1 MEKTTRRLIQGM
13 AMTGVLVLTACEEV
27 PPEQL
32 VEDFGI
38 AYIKRPIVTEIDQD
52 TNEEVLVET
61 DISEVLGFSEGGDI
75 WYRDRASPSA
85 DERNITF
92 CLTQGLGDVRDL
104 ETSYD
109 GSKIIF
115 SLQLPDPDPD
125 DDIEPTWDIYEY
137 DTTTGDCPQRIIRS
151 NISADEGDDLA
162 PHYLPENGRIVFTS
176 TRQKGSGIVLSKEG
190 KSRFRALDE
199 NLNEHAPQL
208 HVMSASGTDIQQ
220 ISFNQSHDLDP
231 TVLSSGEI
239 LFTRWDRMGNHDTM
253 SLYSIRPDGTEL
265 KVVYGVH
272 DDSADDV
279 QFLSPRQLE
288 DGRVLAMLKS
298 SAGSAGR
305 GSGAPALIDIA
316 NYVDNTQPIWP
327 RQGVLS
333 GPAQTSAVDLDVRT
347 DASISP
353 NGRFR
358 NIYPLWDG
366 TNRVLASWSP
376 CRLLDTN
383 GTPRTCPSNIPT
395 DAVEAL
401 PLYGIYIINLNQQTQ
416 LPVVVPEKG
425 WIIEEPVVAAP
436 RREPVTLYDRV
447 AGFELDQTLAEEGVG
462 LLHIR
467 SVYDFDGRFNRLG
480 SSATGITSLAQL
492 ANPTLAT
499 ADERRAHFLRV
510 VKSVP
515 IPDRDALNFD
525 RNAFGAAGRQR
536 MREIIGY
543 APIQPDGS
551 VQVKVPANVPF
562 AISVV
567 DKNGRR
573 IGGRHQN
580 WLQLRPGETLTCN
593 GCHDHSPADGTA
605 PLSHGAADAPTPVNV
620 GAATSGAP
628 FPGTHADLVAE
639 MGETMAE
646 ARIRLLCGDLNT
658 LTLCRQLS
666 PSVNLISV
674 DEWWTDPSA
683 APAPAIDLRYDD
695 PELVYFGTNAPA
707 KSACQDNWDANCR
720 TIINYETHIHPLW
733 GQARLVTDTDGVV
746 IGDRTCTNCHN
757 SVDTANANAARVP
770 AAQLDLSDGPSDINA
785 DHFKSYRELLFP
797 DNQQILNSD
806 GRLVDVTQEV
816 PRLDED
822 GNQLYQETIDP
833 ITGEIISR
841 IPLFDLEP
849 IPVESRAMRAF
860 GSRGGTF
867 MAKFLNPTDDHFG
880 YLSATELRLIAEWLD
895 IGAQYYNNPF
905 DAPLN

>member
-1 MEKTTRRLIQGM
+1 MDKTTRRLIQGTAM
-13 AMTGVLVLTACEEV
+13 AGVLLLTACEET

-52 TNEEVLVET
+52 TNEVVLAET
-61 DISEVLGFSEGGDI
+61 DISEVLGFTEGGDI

-85 DERNITF
+85 NERNITF

-115 SLQLPDPDPD
+115 SLRLPDPDPD

-137 DTTTGDCPQRIIRS
+137 DTTTGACPQRIIRS
-151 NISADEGDDLA
+151 NISADDGDDLA
-162 PHYLPENGRIVFTS
+162 PHYLPDGRIVFTS

-208 HVMSASGTDIQQ
+208 HVISASGTDIQQ

-231 TVLSSGEI
+231 TVLSTGEI

-265 KVVYGVH
+265 KMVYGMH

-288 DGRVLAMLKS
+288 DGRVLTMLKS
-298 SAGSAGR
+298 AEGSAGR
-305 GSGAPALIDIA
+305 GSGAPAFIDIA
-316 NYVDNTQPIWP
+316 NYVDNTQPVWP
-327 RQGVLS
+327 QQGVLS
-333 GPAQTSAVDLDVRT
+333 GPAQTSVVDLDVRT
-347 DASISP
+347 DAGISA

-358 NIYPLWDG
+358 SIYPLWDG
-366 TNRVLASWSP
+366 TNRALVSWSQCRRVVVEDNETRILP
-376 CRLLDTN
+376 CLDDISADT
-383 GTPRTCPSNIPT
+383 I
-395 DAVEAL
+395 EAF
-401 PLYGIYIINLNQQTQ
+401 PIYAIYIYDLDRQTQ
-416 LPVVVPEKG
+416 LPVVLPEEG
-425 WIIEEPVVAAP
+425 WIIEEPVVTAP
-436 RREPVTLYDRV
+436 RRKPVILYDRV
-447 AGFELDQTLAEEGVG
+447 AGFELDQNLAEEDVG

-480 SSATGITSLAQL
+480 SGNATITSLGQL
-492 ANPTLAT
+492 ADPTRVT
-499 ADERRAHFLRV
+499 ADERRARFLRI

-525 RNAFGAAGRQR
+525 RSAFGAAGRQR

-551 VQVKVPANVPF
+551 VLVKVPANVPF

-567 DKNGRR
+567 DKDGRR

-580 WLQLRPGETLTCN
+580 WLQLRAGETLTCN
-593 GCHDHSPADGTA
+593 GCHSHNPSDGSA
-605 PLSHGAADAPTPVNV
+605 PLPHGAADAPDPVNR
-620 GAATSGAP
+620 GAATEEP
-628 FPGTHADLVAE
+628 FPGTHANLIAR
-639 MGETMAE
+639 MGETMAQ
-646 ARIRLLCGDLNT
+646 ARIRLLCGDFNT

-666 PSVNLISV
+666 PSVNLQSV
-674 DEWWTDPSA
+674 DEWWIDPTTI
-683 APAPAIDLRYDD
+683 PAPAIDLRYDD

-733 GQARLVTDTDGVV
+733 GQARPVVDANDVV

-757 SVDTANANAARVP
+757 NVAIDSAFRVP
-770 AAQLDLSDGPSDINA
+770 ASQLDLSDGPLDIDE

-797 DNQQILNSD
+797 DDQQVLNSNGMLED
-806 GRLVDVTQEV
+806 ETQQV
-816 PRLDED
+816 PRLDENGDQLFQDIIDAD
-822 GNQLYQETIDP
+822 GVV
-833 ITGEIISR
+833 TGR
-841 IPLFDLEP
+841 IPLFDLAP

-867 MAKFLNPTDDHFG
+867 MGKFLDPTDDHFG

>member
-1 MEKTTRRLIQGM
+1 MDKTTRRLIQGM
-13 AMTGVLVLTACEEV
+13 AMAGVLLLTACEET

-52 TNEEVLVET
+52 TNEVVLAET
-61 DISEVLGFSEGGDI
+61 DISEVLGFTEGGDI

-85 DERNITF
+85 NERNITF

-115 SLQLPDPDPD
+115 SLHLPIPDSD
-125 DDIEPTWDIYEY
+125 EEEEPTWDIYEY
-137 DTTTGDCPQRIIRS
+137 DTTTGACPQRIIRS
-151 NISADEGDDLA
+151 NISADDGDDLA
-162 PHYLPENGRIVFTS
+162 PHYLPDGRIVFTS

-208 HVMSASGTDIQQ
+208 HVISASGTDIQQ

-231 TVLSSGEI
+231 TVLSTGEI

-298 SAGSAGR
+298 AEGSAGR

-316 NYVDNTQPIWP
+316 NYVDNTQPVWP
-327 RQGVLS
+327 QQGVLS
-333 GPAQTSAVDLDVRT
+333 GPAQISAVDLDVRT
-347 DASISP
+347 DAGISA

-358 NIYPLWDG
+358 SIYPLWDG
-366 TNRVLASWSP
+366 TNRALVSWSQCRRVVVEDNETRILP
-376 CRLLDTN
+376 CLDDISADT
-383 GTPRTCPSNIPT
+383 I
-395 DAVEAL
+395 EAF
-401 PLYGIYIINLNQQTQ
+401 PIYAIYIYDLDRQTQ
-416 LPVVVPEKG
+416 LPVVLPEEG
-425 WIIEEPVVAAP
+425 WIIEEPVVTAP
-436 RREPVTLYDRV
+436 RRKPVILYDRV
-447 AGFELDQTLAEEGVG
+447 AGFELDQNLAEEDVG

-480 SSATGITSLAQL
+480 SGNATITSLGQL
-492 ANPTLAT
+492 ADPTRVT
-499 ADERRAHFLRV
+499 ADERRARFLRI

-525 RNAFGAAGRQR
+525 RSAFGAAGRQR

-551 VQVKVPANVPF
+551 VLVKVPANVPF
-562 AISVV
+562 AISMV
-567 DKNGRR
+567 DKDGRR

-580 WLQLRPGETLTCN
+580 WLQLRAGETLTCN
-593 GCHDHSPADGTA
+593 GCHNHNPSDGSA
-605 PLSHGAADAPTPVNV
+605 PLPHGAADAPDPVNR
-620 GAATSGAP
+620 GAATEEP
-628 FPGTHADLVAE
+628 FPGTHANLIAR

-646 ARIRLLCGDLNT
+646 TRIRLLCGDFNT

-666 PSVNLISV
+666 PSVNLQSV
-674 DEWWTDPSA
+674 DEWWIDPTA
-683 APAPAIDLRYDD
+683 VPAPAIDLRYDD
-695 PELVYFGTNAPA
+695 LELVYFGTNAPA
-707 KSACQDNWDANCR
+707 KSTCQDSWDANCR

-733 GQARLVTDTDGVV
+733 SKIRPVTDANDVV
-746 IGDRTCTNCHN
+746 IGYRTCTNCHN
-757 SVDTANANAARVP
+757 NVAIDSAFRVP
-770 AAQLDLSDGPSDINA
+770 ASQLDLSDGPLDIDD

-797 DNQQILNSD
+797 DDQQVLNSD
-806 GRLVDVTQEV
+806 GMLEDETQQV
-816 PRLDED
+816 PRLDENGD
-822 GNQLYQETIDP
+822 QLFQDIIDP
-833 ITGEIISR
+833 DSGEVTGR
-841 IPLFDLEP
+841 IPLFDQVP

-867 MAKFLNPTDDHFG
+867 MGKFLDSTDDHFG